1 MAVTLIVGAQW
12 GDEGKGKIVDL
23 LCDTNS
29 KFHFDTVVRYQG
41 GANAGHTIVCNGK
54 KTVLHLIPSGILHEN
69 VRCVIGNGV
78 VIDPLAFKKEIEML
92 ENNGVDLKNR
102 LLVSEDAHII
112 LPYHIALD
120 SVSESNL
127 STSNNDSIKN
137 EAIGTTQR
145 GIGPAY
151 MDKVGRTGIKVFDVL
166 NTKNLEEKIRKNVLE
181 KNKIL
186 KYVYNSEEL
195 DVEATVRQ
203 SVESCQVILPFI
215 ADTKY
220 FVNEEIAAGKNVML
234 EGAQGA
240 LLDIDYGTY
249 PFVTSSNP
257 TSGGACTG
265 AAISPNKINRIIG
278 ITKAYCT
285 RVGNGPFP
293 TEQINEIGA
302 ILSQKGNEFGSTT
315 GRARRCGW
323 LDLVALKYSIMLN
336 GITDICLTKLDVL
349 DELDEIKIATSYV
362 INGEETEKFH
372 INAISNVR
380 HSSLNDRH
388 CGIDPQSPEN
398 NKEIAGQA
406 RNDGNSKEFSVKYTT
421 LKGWKSNLAGITK
434 FAGLPKEAR
443 EYIQFIED
451 FTKIKVS
458 IISTSPDRNAT
469 IFR

>member
-1 MAVTLIVGAQW
+1 MSVALIIGAQW

-23 LCDTNS
+23 LCKN
-29 KFHFDTVVRYQG
+29 FDTVVRYQG

-69 VRCVIGNGV
+69 VKCVIGNGV

-92 ENNGVDLKNR
+92 ENNGIDLKSR

-120 SVSESNL
+120 TVSEANSE
-127 STSNNDSIKN
+127 KN

-151 MDKVGRTGIKVFDVL
+151 KDKIGRTGIKVFDIL
-166 NTKNLEEKIRKNVLE
+166 DRNNLETKIRKNLLE

-186 KYVYNSEEL
+186 KHIYHSEEL
-195 DVEATVRQ
+195 NVEATVKE
-203 SVESCQVILPFI
+203 SVASCQILLPFVF
-215 ADTKY
+215 DTKY
-220 FVNEEIAAGKNVML
+220 LINEEIDAGKNVML

-265 AAISPNKINRIIG
+265 AAIPPNKINKIIG

-293 TEQINEIGA
+293 TEQKNEIGE

-315 GRARRCGW
+315 GRPRRCGW
-323 LDLVALKYSIMLN
+323 LDLVALNYSIMIN
-336 GITDICLTKLDVL
+336 GITEICLTKLDVL
-349 DELDEIKIATSYV
+349 DEFDEIKIATSYE
-362 INGEETEKFH
+362 INGKETTKFH
-372 INAISNVR
+372 INDIN
-380 HSSLNDRH
+380 
-388 CGIDPQSPEN
+388 EN
-398 NKEIAGQA
+398 NFA
-406 RNDGNSKEFSVKYTT
+406 VKYTT
-421 LKGWKSNLAGITK
+421 VKGWKTKLEGITK
-434 FAGLPKEAR
+434 FESLPQEAQ
-443 EYIQFIED
+443 EYISFIENYTK
-451 FTKIKVS
+451 TKIS

-469 IFR
+469 IIR